1 MKKGMKKFLAGMCAV
16 LILPTGSAQT
26 ILAEEPEQNLPVSV
40 EKAVNQALKLWYNSP
55 AKINTAESSSGE
67 WMQQSLPLGNGNLGN
82 LIFGGISKE
91 RIHFNEKTLWTG
103 GPSPKRPQ
111 YQFGNKATA
120 YTATEIENYRKLL
133 DDKSSKVFNDDSA
146 LGGYGMGAKIKFPGE
161 NNLNK
166 GSYQDFGD
174 IWLDFSAMGITD
186 NNVQNYRRELDLQT
200 GIASTKFSYKNVSY
214 KREHFVSSPDQ
225 VMVTNLSASEKGK
238 LSFNA
243 KMELNND
250 NLSGKLTFDT
260 KNQTCTNRRKSK
272 G

>member
-1 MKKGMKKFLAGMCAV
+1 MKKGMMKFLAGMCAV

-111 YQFGNKATA
+111 YQFIHFKH
-120 YTATEIENYRKLL
+120 
-133 DDKSSKVFNDDSA
+133 
-146 LGGYGMGAKIKFPGE
+146 MFPPNGVI
-161 NNLNK
+161 NL
-166 GSYQDFGD
+166 
-174 IWLDFSAMGITD
+174 A
-186 NNVQNYRRELDLQT
+186 
-200 GIASTKFSYKNVSY
+200 
-214 KREHFVSSPDQ
+214 KREYSQHILGCRPSRISHVSPMLPRLPLPS
-225 VMVTNLSASEKGK
+225 
-238 LSFNA
+238 
-243 KMELNND
+243 
-250 NLSGKLTFDT
+250 
-260 KNQTCTNRRKSK
+260 
-272 G
+272 

>member
-103 GPSPKRPQ
+103 GPSPKRP
-111 YQFGNKATA
+111 
-120 YTATEIENYRKLL
+120 
-133 DDKSSKVFNDDSA
+133 
-146 LGGYGMGAKIKFPGE
+146 P
-161 NNLNK
+161 
-166 GSYQDFGD
+166 
-174 IWLDFSAMGITD
+174 
-186 NNVQNYRRELDLQT
+186 
-200 GIASTKFSYKNVSY
+200 VSV
-214 KREHFVSSPDQ
+214 RQ
-225 VMVTNLSASEKGK
+225 
-238 LSFNA
+238 
-243 KMELNND
+243 
-250 NLSGKLTFDT
+250 
-260 KNQTCTNRRKSK
+260 
-272 G
+272 